1 MKAIR
6 VTQFGGPEVL
16 KLEEVPDLT
25 PGPDQIVVAV
35 KAVGVNPVDTY
46 IRSGNYAMKPSL
58 PYTPGAD
65 GAGLVLAVGHSYDPA
80 LQLKVGARVYFFG
93 SHSGSYAEQSLISDN
108 NVYPLPDQFTF
119 SQGAALGVP
128 YATAYRALFDRGG
141 AEEKDIVLIHGAS
154 GGVGIAAVQ
163 LAKRA
168 GLTVIGTAGTEKG
181 RHLVRSEG
189 ADHILDHHDPSFG
202 EKLAQITNGKGV
214 DVIIEFMAH
223 LNLGKDLT
231 YLSKWGRV
239 VVVGSRGPVEIN
251 PRDAMSKDADIRAM
265 TLFNAS
271 TADLSVIHTQL
282 GEGLRDG
289 SLNPVIGREFPL
301 AEASKAH
308 EAILMPGA
316 HGKII
321 LIP

>member
-1 MKAIR
+1 M
-6 VTQFGGPEVL
+6 
-16 KLEEVPDLT
+16 
-25 PGPDQIVVAV
+25 
-35 KAVGVNPVDTY
+35 
-46 IRSGNYAMKPSL
+46 
-58 PYTPGAD
+58 
-65 GAGLVLAVGHSYDPA
+65 
-80 LQLKVGARVYFFG
+80 
-93 SHSGSYAEQSLISDN
+93 
-108 NVYPLPDQFTF
+108 
-119 SQGAALGVP
+119 GVP
-128 YATAYRALFDRGG
+128 YGTAYRALFDRGH
-141 AEEKDIVLIHGAS
+141 AQEEDVVLIHGAS
-154 GGVGIAAVQ
+154 GGVGTAAVQ

-189 ADHILDHHDPSFG
+189 ADHVLDHHDPSFG
-202 EKLAQITNGKGV
+202 EKLAQITHGKGV
-214 DVIIEFMAH
+214 DVIIEFMAN

-231 YLSKWGRV
+231 YLAKHGRV

-251 PRDAMSKDADIRAM
+251 PRDAMGKDADIRAM

-316 HGKII
+316 HGKIV